1 MKFNIMI
8 VIKNIIRKPFSRPKK
23 IMTCSLAFSIKYAY
37 KNLSFL
43 YLKKFSQT
51 WISSRLDYRLLYIGL
66 TYFHLYSQI
75 ESN

>member
-23 IMTCSLAFSIKYAY
+23 IMTCSLAFKIKYAY

-51 WISSRLDYRLLYIGL
+51 
-66 TYFHLYSQI
+66 
-75 ESN
+75 